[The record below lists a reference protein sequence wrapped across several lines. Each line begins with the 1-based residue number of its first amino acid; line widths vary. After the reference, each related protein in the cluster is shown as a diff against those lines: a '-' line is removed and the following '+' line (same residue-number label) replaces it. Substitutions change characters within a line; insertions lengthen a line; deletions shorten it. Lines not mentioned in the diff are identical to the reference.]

1 MSISVNSILY
11 IELFIV
17 NAIFKNHAKKK
28 KKKNLIAGFF

>member
-28 KKKNLIAGFF
+28 KKNLIAGFF